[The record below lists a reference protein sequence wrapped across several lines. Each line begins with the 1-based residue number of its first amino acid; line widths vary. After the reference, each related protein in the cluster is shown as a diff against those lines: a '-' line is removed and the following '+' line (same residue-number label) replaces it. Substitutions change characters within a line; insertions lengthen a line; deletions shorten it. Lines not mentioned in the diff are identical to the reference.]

1 MMDHT
6 PETVPPVSRPLSK
19 RAQLLIVAVV
29 TLVLG
34 AALGVGWA
42 GAALFAPP
50 AEAEAKPTPP
60 PAGTFKPTPEQ
71 WATLKL
77 AAIQNTPF
85 RSERVTEGKI
95 AINDDRT
102 TPVFSPFSGR
112 VTRLMA
118 NRGDTVAQ
126 GQPLLA
132 LEASEFVQGQN
143 DLIAAGA
150 ALNTARTQLK
160 LAEINEKRQR
170 DLYQAKAGALKDWQQ
185 SQADLQA
192 AHNTVRSAEIAQA
205 AVRNRLRILGKTEEE
220 VAALEAARKMSAE
233 AFVVAPIAG
242 TVTDRQVGRGQ
253 YIQSGASTPV
263 YSIGDL
269 STVWL
274 VAQVREQDAGHV
286 HLGAAVEV
294 KVLAYP
300 GRVFKAKI
308 AYVAP
313 ALDPATR
320 RLAVRAEVENGD
332 RALKPEM
339 FASFSIITGDEIAAP
354 GVPESAVVYEGE
366 SARVWVAKP
375 DQTLALRDIRVGR
388 LKDGMV
394 EVVTG
399 LAAGETVVTS
409 GALFIDRA
417 AKGD

>member
-1 MMDHT
+1 MEHQS
-6 PETVPPVSRPLSK
+6 PSSPRRSLPRRVQIGIVLS
-19 RAQLLIVAVV
+19 L
-29 TLVLG
+29 
-34 AALGVGWA
+34 AALAVLALGLELAA
-42 GAALFAPP
+42 GPSLGGADEAAKAAPP
-50 AEAEAKPTPP
+50 PKP
-60 PAGTFKPTPEQ
+60 GTFRPTPEQ
-71 WATLKL
+71 MATLKV
-77 AAIQNTPF
+77 ATVADVTF

-102 TPVFSPFSGR
+102 TPVFSPYSGR
-112 VTRLMA
+112 VTKLIA

-143 DLIAAGA
+143 DLIAAAA
-150 ALNTARTQLK
+150 ALNTAQTQLK
-160 LAEINEKRQR
+160 LAEINEKRTHE
-170 DLYQAKAGALKDWQQ
+170 LYLAKAGALKDWQLA
-185 SQADLQA
+185 QADLQA
-192 AHNTVRSAEIAQA
+192 ARNTVRSAEIAQA
-205 AVRNRLRILGKTEEE
+205 AVRNRLRILGKSDAEI
-220 VAALEAARKMSAE
+220 AALESAKKMSAE

-242 TVTDRQVGRGQ
+242 TVTDRQVGLGQ
-253 YIQSGASTPV
+253 YIQAGASAPV

-274 VAQVREQDAGHV
+274 IAQVREQDAGHV
-286 HLGAAVEV
+286 HLGDPVEV

-320 RLAVRAEVENGD
+320 RLHVRAEVENGD

-339 FASFSIITGDEIAAP
+339 FASFAIITGSDVAAP

-366 SARVWVAKP
+366 TARVWVLH
-375 DQTLALRDIRVGR
+375 DDGTIALREVKTGRVAN
-388 LKDGMV
+388 GMV
-394 EVVTG
+394 EMLDGVTAGERVVT
-399 LAAGETVVTS
+399 A